1 MNVYLVINKILQ
13 LFMMIV
19 LGFNLG
25 KMKDFDE
32 SFIDKMNRFVL
43 NITMPCLIISSVSAN
58 KNGIPYQDLFLSM
71 IILIII
77 LPIFAYLCL
86 KISSLKD
93 KSLYLFMIIYPNVG
107 FIGFPL
113 LQSLFGKQSLL
124 LTALIN
130 MPFNLSLF
138 TLGMM
143 IMSNN
148 KSFQIKKLITPGI
161 IASMIAV
168 LLYIFSISLPE
179 TLLQPIQLIGNMTTP
194 LAMIIIGATLSKYPI
209 KKILL
214 DRKIYLFTIFIDLII
229 PMIFSPLVHFLI
241 KDTMIQA
248 MTMIIL
254 AMPVANGAVLFA
266 KRYQQNEFLAAKT
279 VFLSTLLS
287 IITIPVVALCFI

>member
-1 MNVYLVINKILQ
+1 
-13 LFMMIV
+13 
-19 LGFNLG
+19 
-25 KMKDFDE
+25 
-32 SFIDKMNRFVL
+32 
-43 NITMPCLIISSVSAN
+43 
-58 KNGIPYQDLFLSM
+58 
-71 IILIII
+71 
-77 LPIFAYLCL
+77 
-86 KISSLKD
+86 
-93 KSLYLFMIIYPNVG
+93 
-107 FIGFPL
+107 
-113 LQSLFGKQSLL
+113 
-124 LTALIN
+124 
-130 MPFNLSLF
+130 
-138 TLGMM
+138 MM

-161 IASMIAV
+161 IASLIAV